1 MVDEAIRRV
10 LGGDRDAFRVIVCEY
25 QDMAY
30 SIAMS
35 VVKDELIA
43 RDVVQHAFVR
53 AYNKLAQFRGDAA
66 FSTWLYKILVNE
78 AFRMLR
84 QQGKDKMTCTDPL
97 LDLVREYDPRD
108 VVDDQQQ
115 RQYYVNEALMRMPP
129 NESLALRLFYL
140 EEKSLKEV
148 SQITSWSV
156 ENTKVILYRA
166 RISMRMILHDYFKME
181 KQSFDL

>member
-1 MVDEAIRRV
+1 MIDEAIRRV
-10 LGGDRDAFRVIVCEY
+10 LGGDRDAFREIVCEY

-30 SIAMS
+30 SMAMS
-35 VVKDELIA
+35 VVKDELMA

-84 QQGKDKMTCTDPL
+84 QQGKDRIVCTEPL
-97 LDLVREYDPRD
+97 LDSVREYDPRD

-115 RQYYVNEALMRMPP
+115 RQYYVNEALLRMPP

-148 SQITSWSV
+148 SQITGWSV
-156 ENTKVILYRA
+156 ENTKVILHRA
-166 RISMRMILHDYFKME
+166 RAKMRKVLGRHFKMN
-181 KQSFDL
+181 Q